1 MNQSVNGSGYL
12 RKWPRTYVGYRQG
25 RSPPSAGELD
35 EWSYTLVEELEVEYP
50 RIVDLMDPL
59 VGHTRSDSRG
69 SCP

>member
-1 MNQSVNGSGYL
+1 MNKGVDGPGYL
-12 RKWPRTYVGYRQG
+12 RKWPTSYLGCRQG
-25 RSPPSAGELD
+25 RSTLSPGELD
-35 EWSYTLVEELEVEYP
+35 EWLYALVEELEVEYP